1 MMPARPALLV
11 VLLLLAAP
19 LQAITYKWVDEN
31 GTVVYSQSR
40 PPAGVPYETIDTG
53 RPRPPASTPRPKTR
67 SSFLEQVE
75 KEKAAKKK
83 EGIIQSEMEKGAA
96 VRRKNCEAARKNL
109 QTYTAH
115 KRILQK
121 DGSVVRLDDNERQKK
136 IEEAKEAI
144 KEFCD

>member
-1 MMPARPALLV
+1 MMHARPALLL

-53 RPRPPASTPRPKTR
+53 QSRPATAAPKPRPGSA
-67 SSFLEQVE
+67 FLEQVE
-75 KEKAAKKK
+75 KDKTAREKDR
-83 EGIIQSEMEKGAA
+83 IIRNEMEKGTE
-96 VRRKNCEAARKNL
+96 VRKKNCAAARHNL
-109 QTYTAH
+109 QLYTAH
-115 KRILQK
+115 KRIRQK
-121 DGSVVRLDDNERQKK
+121 DGSVVRIDDNERMKRIK
-136 IEEAKEAI
+136 EAQEAI

>member
-1 MMPARPALLV
+1 MMPTRPALLI

-53 RPRPPASTPRPKTR
+53 RPRPPASTPGPKPR

-83 EGIIQSEMEKGAA
+83 ESIIQSEMEKGAA
-96 VRRKNCEAARKNL
+96 ARRKNCDAEPKTI